1 MLWLILAS
9 PALSFFYGSL
19 GSLVLIMIIAQMPI
33 GVHMMKT
40 SMRQI
45 GIELEYSSRVCG
57 AGAIRTL
64 ISIVLPL
71 IRPMLVSIFIIVF
84 ISALRDISTIIFLGS
99 ARSLTLSL
107 LMMQFASSSNLEAS
121 AVIGIITTVIVV
133 AAALVARRFG
143 LEVTVQR

>member
-1 MLWLILAS
+1 
-9 PALSFFYGSL
+9 
-19 GSLVLIMIIAQMPI
+19 MIVAQMPI

-45 GIELEYSSRVCG
+45 AIELEHSSRVCG

-64 ISIVLPL
+64 AAIVLPL
-71 IRPMLVSIFIIVF
+71 VRPMLVSIFIIVF

-99 ARSLTLSL
+99 AKSLTLSL

-121 AVIGIITTVIVV
+121 AVIGIITTAIVVV
-133 AAALVARRFG
+133 AALLARRFG